1 VEFIPA
7 DEAAR
12 VITDHGIESESPDED
27 HIYLRMR
34 DGESVHH
41 HHVAVTGSACV
52 PRDGAIAHEISE
64 ERLPD
69 VIDRLM
75 HKLHHSQLL
84 LIPVGK
90 WRSVFDVVAFSL
102 AGNEEWQQI
111 DAAATVELNS
121 RDPLLADTGDLHL
134 LCDLVKALLHD
145 SEKPDQGLMM
155 MSLGQPVVVEIVPTG
170 GLRLSFGNQATADE
184 LAEVYAS

>member
-1 VEFIPA
+1 MEFIPA
-7 DEAAR
+7 DEAAS
-12 VITDHGIESESPDED
+12 VITDHGIEFESPDED

-34 DGESVHH
+34 DGETVLHH
-41 HHVAVTGSACV
+41 HMAVAGIECV
-52 PRDGAIAHEISE
+52 PREGAIVHEISGDH
-64 ERLPD
+64 LLD

-102 AGNEEWQQI
+102 AANEDWQEI

-121 RDPLLADTGDLHL
+121 RDPLLADTGDLNL
-134 LCDLVKALLHD
+134 LCELVKALMSD

-155 MSLGQPVVVEIVPTG
+155 ISVGQPVVVEIVPTG
-170 GLRLSFGNQATADE
+170 GIRLSFGNPAIADE
-184 LAEVYAS
+184 LAEVYTS